1 MVKFTRLI
9 NTLVFLTMITIKSMI
24 FENVLRLFLCQ
35 THWINKVHTHTKSS
49 TTLAKVYY
57 DAACTLHMFSLNS
70 NNVGLNFIQSTGI
83 YPHNDLIY
91 LIDDPYM
98 QEHDV
103 KTYFFDFDPSLL
115 IDLFSNHLQYNV
127 YSIHSRIGSI
137 VRVYLS

>member
-1 MVKFTRLI
+1 M
-9 NTLVFLTMITIKSMI
+9 
-24 FENVLRLFLCQ
+24 
-35 THWINKVHTHTKSS
+35 
-49 TTLAKVYY
+49 
-57 DAACTLHMFSLNS
+57 HMFSLNS
-70 NNVGLNFIQSTGI
+70 INVGLSLIQSTGI
-83 YPHNDLIY
+83 YPYNDLIY